1 MDIQHLVD
9 RLEDLIDEGR
19 HIPMTKLT
27 LIDEERAL
35 EIIDQMRISVPEE
48 VDKATRILNQ
58 KDRLLAQANEEAS
71 RIIDLAKEKAEHLIQ
86 RDAIVQAA
94 QNRAANIIEQARQD
108 ADAIRVD
115 ADTYVAEVLNEL
127 EGQLMKT
134 LTVVRNGINKI
145 QQDRDTSRVRAEA
158 APTAMLAAKDD
169 AGPVAPAAF
178 APAAPVAS
186 AALKPAEARPSDGK
200 LSDSKL
206 TDGKLDRHT
215 DKSDIPAEKRV
226 DVTLDL

>member
-19 HIPMTKLT
+19 HIPLTKLT

-48 VDKATRILNQ
+48 VDKASRILNQ

-71 RIIDLAKEKAEHLIQ
+71 RIIDLAKEKSDHLIQ

-94 QNRAANIIEQARQD
+94 QNRAAAIIDQARQD
-108 ADAIRVD
+108 ADAIRGD
-115 ADTYVAEVLNEL
+115 ADAYVQDVLNDL
-127 EGQLMKT
+127 EKHLTKT

-145 QQDRDTSRVRAEA
+145 EQDKEVVKQPIAEQSIQEA
-158 APTAMLAAKDD
+158 ISELPPST
-169 AGPVAPAAF
+169 APAAT
-178 APAAPVAS
+178 PAISLTAS
-186 AALKPAEARPSDGK
+186 APKPVERTPEP
-200 LSDSKL
+200 
-206 TDGKLDRHT
+206 RVN
-215 DKSDIPAEKRV
+215 EKVEKAADVRV
-226 DVTLDL
+226 DLTVDAQ